1 MFIYREILFTQGM
14 QSLHLVI
21 TFDTNNIGTHVCN
34 ILQV

>member
-1 MFIYREILFTQGM
+1 MKCLFIDM
-14 QSLHLVI
+14 QSLNLVI